1 MSDKV
6 PIRRLPTG
14 VPGLDA
20 VLGGRCPSLDRNS
33 MVRKMQV
40 MKLRAQAPGSG
51 TIRDC

>member
-20 VLGGRCPSLDRNS
+20 VLGGGVPEFSF
-33 MVRKMQV
+33 KIG
-40 MKLRAQAPGSG
+40 RASCRERG
-51 TIRDC
+51 